1 VTATG
6 RLSSSDPNLQNIPIR
21 IELGKELRRGFVP
34 GSDDMSFVSADY
46 SQIELRVLAHLSG
59 DRNLTKAF
67 KKGEDIHRATA
78 AKIFG
83 VSSANAVT
91 PEMRRRAK
99 VVNFGVIYGM
109 GAFRLA
115 REFGI
120 PMDEAKAFIEQYF
133 GIYSGVREYID
144 TTVAEAEEKGYVE
157 TILKRRRY
165 MPELRRAKGADRQW
179 AERAA
184 FNAPI
189 QGSAADLTKIA
200 MNRLDRFINENNMR
214 TRLIL
219 QVHDELLLEAP
230 ADEVET
236 VKQQTKRIMESAYPL
251 NVPLKVD
258 IGVGRNWLESH
269 S

>member
-1 VTATG
+1 M
-6 RLSSSDPNLQNIPIR
+6 
-21 IELGKELRRGFVP
+21 ELGKELRKGFIP
-34 GSDDMSFVSADY
+34 GSDDLLFVSADY
-46 SQIELRVLAHLSG
+46 SQIELRILAHLSA
-59 DRNLTKAF
+59 DKNLTKAF
-67 KKGEDIHRATA
+67 RNGEDIHRATA
-78 AKIFG
+78 ATIFG
-83 VSSANAVT
+83 VSSADQVT

-120 PMDEAKAFIEQYF
+120 PMDEAKAFIEHYF
-133 GIYSGVREYID
+133 SIYSRARAYIE
-144 TTVAEAEEKGYVE
+144 TTLAEAEKNGYVE
-157 TILKRRRY
+157 TILNRRRY
-165 MPELRRAKGADRQW
+165 MPELRSAKGADRLA

-184 FNAPI
+184 INAPI
-189 QGSAADLTKIA
+189 QGSAADLIKVA
-200 MNRLDRFINENNMR
+200 MNRLDEFLSQNNMK

-230 ADEVET
+230 LNEVEI
-236 VKQQTKRIMESAYPL
+236 VKQETKRIMENAYPL